1 MKKLLLTIL
10 ATAMIAT
17 LFAGCGNDPLAN
29 GNQTAT
35 TVATQASEGATEA
48 TTADK
53 TYENTFDGLVSYMA
67 DKGYITNEDKVKKEM
82 NADIIGAEKGYL
94 FTKNTAMVELYA
106 FPAEL
111 NDVAKSV
118 IESVKTNGYYTLAE
132 TSLKAEDDT
141 KISAV
146 LSDDEKY
153 MMIYNDTAIKADEEN
168 TASETRKKAIED
180 FKNFNK

>member
-10 ATAMIAT
+10 ATAMVAT
-17 LFAGCGNDPLAN
+17 LLVGCSDPLAQ
-29 GNQTAT
+29 GNQTPA
-35 TVATQASEGATEA
+35 TVATQPTEGEA
-48 TTADK
+48 EVADK
-53 TYENTFDGLVSYMA
+53 TYDDNLDGLVNYMA
-67 DKGYITNEDKVKKEM
+67 DKGYFKNEDKTKREM

-94 FTKNTAMVELYA
+94 FTNNTAMVELYA

-111 NDVAKSV
+111 NDVAKNV

-132 TSLKAEDDT
+132 TSLKAEGDA

-146 LSDDEKY
+146 LTEDEKY
-153 MMIYNDTAIKADEEN
+153 MMIYNDTEIKEEEN
-168 TASETRKKAIED
+168 TASETRAKAIED

>member
-10 ATAMIAT
+10 ATAMLAT
-17 LFAGCGNDPLAN
+17 VFAGCNDPLAE

-35 TVATQASEGATEA
+35 TVATESATEV
-48 TTADK
+48 TTAET
-53 TYENTFDGLVSYMA
+53 TYENTLDGIVKYMA
-67 DKGYITNEDKVKKEM
+67 DKGYITNDDKSKKEM

-94 FTKNTAMVELYA
+94 FTKNTTMVEFYE

-111 NDVAKSV
+111 DDVAKAV

-132 TSLKAEDDT
+132 TSIKAEDDT

-146 LSDDEKY
+146 LSDDEKF
-153 MMIYNDTAIKADEEN
+153 MMIYNDTEIKEEEN
-168 TASETRKKAIED
+168 TASETRKNAIED